1 MANTYKSEY
10 EFYPSEDKHEGDCHV
25 YRGGDHHG
33 LSDAN
38 LSSIELRQHPYMR
51 EKYSVNIVFDTP
63 GDKRAHRQETVQGL
77 LAGNAGIE
85 NIETKSFGNA
95 SGFSVTINDVDQKDL
110 MRIAVALTQAAPKDK
125 SDFHYPVMG
134 QAVAEQII
142 ANELDRLKI
151 TPVEAGLV
159 SIKTEEMTQERAA
172 ELGLGKPVS
181 YVDVSFNNYPL
192 SPVAFIREDGTF
204 TERNGETAMQ
214 VTSKLT
220 ARDGQAKKVVEA
232 LQGAGIKATKSE
244 YGNFISTNATA
255 DAVAEAL
262 QKSKLLSGT
271 LTDTIKSVAEKA
283 HPGQREINAEIE
295 AQGAARIRAM
305 SAGAATPT

>member
-1 MANTYKSEY
+1 MADTYKSEY

-25 YRGGDHHG
+25 YRSGDHRG

-38 LSSIELRQHPYMR
+38 LSTIELRQHPYMR

-63 GDKRAHRQETVQGL
+63 GDKRDLRQENVLGL

-85 NIETKSFGNA
+85 NVETKSFGNA
-95 SGFSVTINDVDQKDL
+95 SGFSVTVDDVDQKDL
-110 MRIAVALTQAAPKDK
+110 MRIAVALTQAAPKGK

-142 ANELDRLKI
+142 GNELDRLKM

-159 SIKTEEMTQERAA
+159 SIKTDEMTKERAA
-172 ELGLGKPVS
+172 ELGLAKPVA
-181 YVDVSFNNYPL
+181 YVDVNFDNYPL

-204 TERNGETAMQ
+204 SERNGESAMHIS
-214 VTSKLT
+214 TKLT

-232 LQGAGIKATKSE
+232 LQDAGIKATKSE
-244 YGNFISTNATA
+244 YGNYVSANATA

-271 LTDTIKSVAEKA
+271 LTEAIKSAAEKA
-283 HPGQREINAEIE
+283 HPGQREINAEID
-295 AQGAARIRAM
+295 AQGAAHARKI
-305 SAGAATPT
+305 SVSAATPA

>member
-25 YRGGDHHG
+25 YRGGDHRG

-51 EKYSVNIVFDTP
+51 EKYSVNMVFDTP

-95 SGFSVTINDVDQKDL
+95 SGFSVTIDDVDQKDL
-110 MRIAVALTQAAPKDK
+110 MRVAVALTQAAPKDK
-125 SDFHYPVMG
+125 NDFHYPVMD

-142 ANELDRLKI
+142 ANELDRLKM

-159 SIKTEEMTQERAA
+159 SIKTEEMSQGRAA

-181 YVDVSFNNYPL
+181 YVDVNFDNYPL

-244 YGNFISTNATA
+244 YGNYISTNATA

-271 LTDTIKSVAEKA
+271 LTDTIKSAAEKA

-295 AQGAARIRAM
+295 TQGATRIRAM

>member
-25 YRGGDHHG
+25 YRAGDHRG

-77 LAGNAGIE
+77 LAGNASIE
-85 NIETKSFGNA
+85 NAETKSFGNA

-110 MRIAVALTQAAPKDK
+110 MRVAVALTQAAPKDK
-125 SDFHYPVMG
+125 NDFHYPVMD

-142 ANELDRLKI
+142 ANELDRLKM

-159 SIKTEEMTQERAA
+159 SIKTDEMSKDRAA
-172 ELGLGKPVS
+172 ELGLAKPVS
-181 YVDVSFNNYPL
+181 YVDVNFDSYPL

-271 LTDTIKSVAEKA
+271 LTDTIKSAAEKA

-295 AQGAARIRAM
+295 AQGATRIRAM
-305 SAGAATPT
+305 SAGAATPA